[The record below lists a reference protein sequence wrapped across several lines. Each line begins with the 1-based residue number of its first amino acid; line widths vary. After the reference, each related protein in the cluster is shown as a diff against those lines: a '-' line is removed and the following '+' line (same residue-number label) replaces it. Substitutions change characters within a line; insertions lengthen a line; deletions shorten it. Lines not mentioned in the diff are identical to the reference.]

1 MTYDYPSYYSQFH
14 CIGGSCPDSC
24 CIGWEVDIDE
34 ETYNYYKSL
43 KGPFG
48 DRLRAHIREDGTD
61 RYFPLCEGGRC
72 PFLNRENLCDIITQL
87 GEESLAQ
94 VCMEYPRYFLE
105 EGDYEQIDLSLSCME
120 LGRIFFEDPDP
131 IEYIREEMPD
141 ADADANPIPDTAL
154 NGRLVHV
161 LDIRDD
167 CIAILEDRS
176 RTLADRFLEILHLYG
191 PGSCQ
196 NESPGMQ
203 TSPNHTDC
211 AGDQADGIRLTRLPA
226 LFEQMS
232 RLEVL
237 DSRWT
242 DLLTEMRL
250 QFSEFPD
257 GSLPDVTIAEFVRQ
271 PLLWQELSQCTR
283 GKLAVWFEKLGCYF
297 CFRYI
302 TDSCFQPARHTGAG
316 ITAPAIHFCAKS
328 VCFLYLMCISRYLKS
343 GKHFGIQDMI
353 DLAHLYSREVEHS
366 DENVEYL
373 KNC

>member
-14 CIGGSCPDSC
+14 CIGGNCPDSC

-34 ETYNYYKSL
+34 ETCDYYKSL

-48 DRLRAHIREDGTD
+48 DRLRAHIKEDGTD
-61 RYFPLCEGGRC
+61 RYFPLCEDGRC

-105 EGDYEQIDLSLSCME
+105 EGEFEQIDLSLSCME
-120 LGRIFFEDPDP
+120 LGRIFFEAPDP

-141 ADADANPIPDTAL
+141 TDADAEPIPDTAPD
-154 NGRLVHV
+154 GRLAHV

-176 RTLADRFLEILHLYG
+176 RTLADRFLEVLRLYG
-191 PGSCQ
+191 PGYSHS
-196 NESPGMQ
+196 ESPDAQ
-203 TSPNHTDC
+203 NSPKNTAC
-211 AGDQADGIRLTRLPA
+211 SGDQTDGFRLTRLPA
-226 LFEQMS
+226 LPEQMS
-232 RLEVL
+232 RLEIL
-237 DSRWT
+237 DDRWT
-242 DLLTEMRL
+242 DMLAGMNR
-250 QFSEFPD
+250 QVSELPD
-257 GSLPDVTIAEFVRQ
+257 GSLPDVTIPEFIGQ
-271 PLLWQELSQCTR
+271 PLLWEELSQSTH
-283 GKLAVWFEKLGCYF
+283 GKLTVWFEKLGCYF

-302 TDSCFQPARHTGAG
+302 TDSYFQPAQYTDAEKV
-316 ITAPAIHFCAKS
+316 ASAIHFCAKS
-328 VCFLYLMCISRYLKS
+328 VCFLYLMCISRYLKN
-343 GKHFGIQDMI
+343 GKHFEIQDII
-353 DLAHLYSREVEHS
+353 DLSHLYSREVEHS

>member
-48 DRLRAHIREDGTD
+48 DRLRAHIKEDGTD

-105 EGDYEQIDLSLSCME
+105 KGDYEQIDLSLSCME

-131 IEYIREEMPD
+131 IEYIREEIPD

-191 PGSCQ
+191 PGSCH

>member
-48 DRLRAHIREDGTD
+48 DRLRAHIKEDGAD

-105 EGDYEQIDLSLSCME
+105 KGDYEQIDLSLSCME

-176 RTLADRFLEILHLYG
+176 RTLADRFLEVLHLYG
-191 PGSCQ
+191 PGSCH

-211 AGDQADGIRLTRLPA
+211 AVDQADGIRLTRLPA

-250 QFSEFPD
+250 QFSEYPD

-271 PLLWQELSQCTR
+271 PLLWQELSQCAR

>member
-105 EGDYEQIDLSLSCME
+105 KGDYEQIDLSLSCME

-154 NGRLVHV
+154 NDRLVHV

-176 RTLADRFLEILHLYG
+176 RTLADRFLEVLHLYG
-191 PGSCQ
+191 PGSCH

-211 AGDQADGIRLTRLPA
+211 AGDQANGIRLTRLPA

>member
-105 EGDYEQIDLSLSCME
+105 KGDYEQIDLSLSCME

-176 RTLADRFLEILHLYG
+176 RTLADRFLEVLHLYG
-191 PGSCQ
+191 PGSCH

-250 QFSEFPD
+250 QFSEYPD

-271 PLLWQELSQCTR
+271 PLLWQELSQCAR

>member
-105 EGDYEQIDLSLSCME
+105 KGDYEQIDLSLSCME

-176 RTLADRFLEILHLYG
+176 RTLADRFLEVLHLYG
-191 PGSCQ
+191 PGSCH

-211 AGDQADGIRLTRLPA
+211 AEDQADGIRLTRLPA

-250 QFSEFPD
+250 QFSEYPD

-271 PLLWQELSQCTR
+271 PLLWQELSQCAR

>member
-48 DRLRAHIREDGTD
+48 DRLRAHIKEDGTD

-105 EGDYEQIDLSLSCME
+105 KGDYEQIDLSLSCME

-191 PGSCQ
+191 PGSCH

-211 AGDQADGIRLTRLPA
+211 DGDQADGTRLTRLPA

>member
-105 EGDYEQIDLSLSCME
+105 KGDYEQIDLSLSCME

-167 CIAILEDRS
+167 CIAILEDRR
-176 RTLADRFLEILHLYG
+176 RTLADRFLEVLHLYG
-191 PGSCQ
+191 PGSCH

-250 QFSEFPD
+250 QFSEYPD

-271 PLLWQELSQCTR
+271 PLLWQELSQCAR

>member
-34 ETYNYYKSL
+34 ETYNYYKSI

-48 DRLRAHIREDGTD
+48 DRLRAHIREDGAD

-105 EGDYEQIDLSLSCME
+105 KGDYEQIDLSLSCME

-176 RTLADRFLEILHLYG
+176 RTLADRFLEVLHLYG
-191 PGSCQ
+191 PGSCH

-250 QFSEFPD
+250 QFSEYPD

-271 PLLWQELSQCTR
+271 PLLWQELSQCAR

>member
-48 DRLRAHIREDGTD
+48 DRLRAHIKEDGTD

-131 IEYIREEMPD
+131 IEYIREEMSD

-191 PGSCQ
+191 PGSCH

>member
-48 DRLRAHIREDGTD
+48 DRLRAHIKEDGAD

-105 EGDYEQIDLSLSCME
+105 KGDYEQIDLSLSCME

-176 RTLADRFLEILHLYG
+176 RTLADRFLEVLHLYG
-191 PGSCQ
+191 PGSCH

-250 QFSEFPD
+250 QFSEYPD

-271 PLLWQELSQCTR
+271 PLLWQELSQCAR

-328 VCFLYLMCISRYLKS
+328 VCFLYLMCISRYLKN
-343 GKHFGIQDMI
+343 GKHFEIQDII
-353 DLAHLYSREVEHS
+353 DLSHLYSREVEHS

>member
-105 EGDYEQIDLSLSCME
+105 KGDYEQIDLSLSCME

-167 CIAILEDRS
+167 CIAILEDRR
-176 RTLADRFLEILHLYG
+176 RTLADRFLEVLHLYG
-191 PGSCQ
+191 PGSCH

-211 AGDQADGIRLTRLPA
+211 AEDQADGIRLTRLPA

-250 QFSEFPD
+250 QFSEYPD

-271 PLLWQELSQCTR
+271 PLLWQELSQCAR

-316 ITAPAIHFCAKS
+316 ITVPAIHFCAKS

>member
-48 DRLRAHIREDGTD
+48 DRLRAHIKEDGAD

-105 EGDYEQIDLSLSCME
+105 KGDYEQIDLSLSCME

-176 RTLADRFLEILHLYG
+176 RTLADRFLEVLHLYG
-191 PGSCQ
+191 PGSCH

-250 QFSEFPD
+250 QFSEYPD

-271 PLLWQELSQCTR
+271 PLLWQELSQCAR

-316 ITAPAIHFCAKS
+316 ITVPAIHFCAKS

>member
-48 DRLRAHIREDGTD
+48 DRLRAHIKEDGAD

-105 EGDYEQIDLSLSCME
+105 KGDYEQIDLSLSCME

-176 RTLADRFLEILHLYG
+176 RTLADRFLEVLHLYG
-191 PGSCQ
+191 PGSCH

-250 QFSEFPD
+250 QFSEYPD

-271 PLLWQELSQCTR
+271 PLLWQELAQCAR

>member
-105 EGDYEQIDLSLSCME
+105 KGDYEQIDLSLSCME

-191 PGSCQ
+191 PGSCH

-328 VCFLYLMCISRYLKS
+328 VCFLYLMCITRYLKS

>member
-48 DRLRAHIREDGTD
+48 DRLRAHIKEDGTD

-72 PFLNRENLCDIITQL
+72 PFLNQENLCDIITQL

-105 EGDYEQIDLSLSCME
+105 KGDYEQIDLSLSCME
-120 LGRIFFEDPDP
+120 LGRIFFEAPDP

-176 RTLADRFLEILHLYG
+176 RTLADRFLEVLHLYG
-191 PGSCQ
+191 PGSCH

-250 QFSEFPD
+250 QFSEYPD

-271 PLLWQELSQCTR
+271 PLLWQELSQCAR

>member
-1 MTYDYPSYYSQFH
+1 MTYDYPSYYNQFH

-48 DRLRAHIREDGTD
+48 DRLRAHIKEDGTD

-105 EGDYEQIDLSLSCME
+105 KGDYEQIDLSLSCME

-154 NGRLVHV
+154 NDRLVHV

-176 RTLADRFLEILHLYG
+176 RTLADRFLEVLHLYG
-191 PGSCQ
+191 PGSCH

-211 AGDQADGIRLTRLPA
+211 AGDQANGIRLTRLPA

>member
-48 DRLRAHIREDGTD
+48 DRLRAHIKEDGAD

-105 EGDYEQIDLSLSCME
+105 KGDYEQIDLSLSCME

-167 CIAILEDRS
+167 CIAILEDRR
-176 RTLADRFLEILHLYG
+176 RTLADRFLEVLHLYG
-191 PGSCQ
+191 PGSCH

-250 QFSEFPD
+250 QFSEYPD

-271 PLLWQELSQCTR
+271 PLLWQELSQCAR

>member
-48 DRLRAHIREDGTD
+48 DRLRAHIKEDGAD

-105 EGDYEQIDLSLSCME
+105 KGDYEQIDLSLSCME

-176 RTLADRFLEILHLYG
+176 RTLADRFLEVLHLYG
-191 PGSCQ
+191 PGSCH

-250 QFSEFPD
+250 QFSEYPD

-271 PLLWQELSQCTR
+271 PLLWQELSQCAR

>member
-105 EGDYEQIDLSLSCME
+105 KGDYEQIDLSLSCME

-176 RTLADRFLEILHLYG
+176 RTLADRFLEVLHLYG
-191 PGSCQ
+191 PGSCH

-203 TSPNHTDC
+203 TSPNHTDF
-211 AGDQADGIRLTRLPA
+211 AEDQADGIRLTRLPA

-250 QFSEFPD
+250 QFSEYPD

-271 PLLWQELSQCTR
+271 PLLWQELSQCAR

-316 ITAPAIHFCAKS
+316 ITVPAIHFCAKS

>member
-34 ETYNYYKSL
+34 ETYNYYKSI

-48 DRLRAHIREDGTD
+48 DRLRAHIKEDGTD

-105 EGDYEQIDLSLSCME
+105 KGDYEQIDLSLSCME

-176 RTLADRFLEILHLYG
+176 RTLADRFLEVLHLYG
-191 PGSCQ
+191 PGSCH

-250 QFSEFPD
+250 QFSEYPD

>member
-105 EGDYEQIDLSLSCME
+105 KGDYEQIDLSLSCME

-176 RTLADRFLEILHLYG
+176 RTLADRFLEVLHLYG
-191 PGSCQ
+191 PGSCH

-250 QFSEFPD
+250 QFSEYPD

-271 PLLWQELSQCTR
+271 PLLWQELSQCAR

-316 ITAPAIHFCAKS
+316 ITVPAIHFCAKS

>member
-1 MTYDYPSYYSQFH
+1 
-14 CIGGSCPDSC
+14 
-24 CIGWEVDIDE
+24 
-34 ETYNYYKSL
+34 
-43 KGPFG
+43 
-48 DRLRAHIREDGTD
+48 
-61 RYFPLCEGGRC
+61 
-72 PFLNRENLCDIITQL
+72 
-87 GEESLAQ
+87 
-94 VCMEYPRYFLE
+94 MEYPRYFLE
-105 EGDYEQIDLSLSCME
+105 KGDYEQIDLSLSCME

-176 RTLADRFLEILHLYG
+176 RTLADRFLEVLHLYG
-191 PGSCQ
+191 PGSCH

-250 QFSEFPD
+250 QFSEYPD

>member
-1 MTYDYPSYYSQFH
+1 MTYDYPSYYNQFH

-48 DRLRAHIREDGTD
+48 DRLRAHIKEDGTD

-105 EGDYEQIDLSLSCME
+105 KGDYEQIDLSLSCME

-131 IEYIREEMPD
+131 IEYIREEMSD
-141 ADADANPIPDTAL
+141 ADADANPIPDTAPDR
-154 NGRLVHV
+154 RLAHV

-167 CIAILEDRS
+167 CIAILEDRN
-176 RTLADRFLEILHLYG
+176 RTLADRFLEILHQYG
-191 PGSCQ
+191 PGSCH

>member
-34 ETYNYYKSL
+34 ETCDYYKSL

-48 DRLRAHIREDGTD
+48 DRLRAHIKEDGAD

-105 EGDYEQIDLSLSCME
+105 KGDYEQIDLSLSCME

-131 IEYIREEMPD
+131 IEYIREEMSD
-141 ADADANPIPDTAL
+141 ADADANPIPDTAPDR
-154 NGRLVHV
+154 RLAHV

-167 CIAILEDRS
+167 CIAILEDRN
-176 RTLADRFLEILHLYG
+176 RTLADRFLEILHQYG
-191 PGSCQ
+191 PGSCH

>member
-48 DRLRAHIREDGTD
+48 DRLRAHIKEDGTD

-105 EGDYEQIDLSLSCME
+105 KGDYEQIDLSLSCME

-176 RTLADRFLEILHLYG
+176 RTLADRFLEVLHLYG
-191 PGSCQ
+191 PGSCH

-250 QFSEFPD
+250 QFSEYPD

-271 PLLWQELSQCTR
+271 PLLWQELSQCAR

>member
-48 DRLRAHIREDGTD
+48 DRLRAHIKEDGTD

-120 LGRIFFEDPDP
+120 LGRIFFEAPDP

-176 RTLADRFLEILHLYG
+176 RTLADRFLEVLHLYG
-191 PGSCQ
+191 PGSCH

-250 QFSEFPD
+250 QFSEYPD

-271 PLLWQELSQCTR
+271 PLLWQELSQCAR

>member
-48 DRLRAHIREDGTD
+48 DRLRAHIKEDGTD

-72 PFLNRENLCDIITQL
+72 PFLNQENLCDIITQL

-176 RTLADRFLEILHLYG
+176 RTLADRFLEVLHLYG
-191 PGSCQ
+191 PGSCH

-271 PLLWQELSQCTR
+271 PLLWQELSQCAR

>member
-48 DRLRAHIREDGTD
+48 DRLRAHIKEDGTD

-72 PFLNRENLCDIITQL
+72 PFLNQENLCDIITQL

-120 LGRIFFEDPDP
+120 LGRIFFEAPDP

-176 RTLADRFLEILHLYG
+176 RTLADRFLEVLHLYG
-191 PGSCQ
+191 PGSCH

-250 QFSEFPD
+250 QFSEYPD

-271 PLLWQELSQCTR
+271 PLLWQELSQCAR

>member
-34 ETYNYYKSL
+34 ETCDYYKSL

-48 DRLRAHIREDGTD
+48 DRLRAHIKEDGTD
-61 RYFPLCEGGRC
+61 RYFPLCEDGRC

-105 EGDYEQIDLSLSCME
+105 KGDYEQIDLSLSCME

-176 RTLADRFLEILHLYG
+176 RTLADRFLEVLHLYG
-191 PGSCQ
+191 PGSCH

-250 QFSEFPD
+250 QFSEYPD

-271 PLLWQELSQCTR
+271 PLLWQELSQCAR

-328 VCFLYLMCISRYLKS
+328 VCFLYLMCISRYLKN
-343 GKHFGIQDMI
+343 GKHFEIQDVI

>member
-48 DRLRAHIREDGTD
+48 DRLRAHIKEDGAD
-61 RYFPLCEGGRC
+61 RYFPLCEGGRY

-105 EGDYEQIDLSLSCME
+105 KGDYEQIDLSLSCME

-176 RTLADRFLEILHLYG
+176 RTLADRFLEVLHLYG
-191 PGSCQ
+191 PGSCH

-250 QFSEFPD
+250 QFSEYPD

-271 PLLWQELSQCTR
+271 PLLWQELSQCAR

>member
-48 DRLRAHIREDGTD
+48 DRLRAHIKEDGTD

-105 EGDYEQIDLSLSCME
+105 KGDYEQIDLSLSCME

-131 IEYIREEMPD
+131 IEYIREEMSD

-176 RTLADRFLEILHLYG
+176 RTLADRFLEVLHLYG
-191 PGSCQ
+191 PGSCH

>member
-48 DRLRAHIREDGTD
+48 DRLRAHIKEDGTD

-120 LGRIFFEDPDP
+120 LGRIFFEAPDP

-176 RTLADRFLEILHLYG
+176 RTLADRFLEVLHLYG
-191 PGSCQ
+191 PGSCH

-211 AGDQADGIRLTRLPA
+211 AGDQANGIRLTRLPA

-250 QFSEFPD
+250 QFSEYPD